1 MRAMERIGCDCKGDD
16 LFTALWRRLRKHS
29 AELPSFAP
37 LVNMLNFAVRDRI
50 RNILYPGLDLHTR
63 NRASLSRFWQAGPRD
78 VLDAGSGNGYFSWLA
93 YQTGARVVAMNYEQE
108 QVEKARSFL
117 IVHKRADPSRLQFER
132 RSLYDLT
139 CETRTFDEV
148 ICFEVLEHLLRDRD
162 VVTEF
167 YRILRPGGA
176 LHLCCPHRLH
186 PRHRAEVLDTK
197 ESGGHVRAGYTEE
210 EYRKLLEPIGFQVAS
225 VVGIGT
231 AAVCHADRILRAIR
245 NRFGDWA
252 ALPLFPIA
260 LPTVWFATL
269 NPRVPFSLCVKA
281 IKPAGSL

>member
-1 MRAMERIGCDCKGDD
+1 
-16 LFTALWRRLRKHS
+16 
-29 AELPSFAP
+29 
-37 LVNMLNFAVRDRI
+37 MLTPVRDRI
-50 RNILYPGLDLHTR
+50 RDILYPGLDLHTR
-63 NRASLSRFWQAGPRD
+63 NRGSLSRFWRTGPRD

-108 QVEKARSFL
+108 QVEKARNFL

-132 RSLYDLT
+132 CNLYDLT
-139 CETRTFDEV
+139 RETRTFDEI

-162 VVTEF
+162 VASEF

-186 PRHRAEVLDTK
+186 PRHRVEVLDPK

-210 EYRKLLEPIGFQVAS
+210 DYRKLLEPIGFQIES

-231 AAVCHADRILRAIR
+231 PAVYHADRALRAIR

-252 ALPLFPIA
+252 ALPLLPIA
-260 LPTVWFATL
+260 LPAVWFATL
-269 NPRVPFSLCVKA
+269 NPRMPFSLCVKA
-281 IKPAGSL
+281 IKPAGNP